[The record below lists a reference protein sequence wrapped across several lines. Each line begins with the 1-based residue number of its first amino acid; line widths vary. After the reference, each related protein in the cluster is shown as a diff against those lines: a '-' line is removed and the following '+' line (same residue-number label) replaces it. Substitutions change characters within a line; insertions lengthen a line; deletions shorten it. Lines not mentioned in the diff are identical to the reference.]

1 MNKTLKY
8 SLIIFIS
15 IILLLIIIPFFIP
28 LNNYKGIIISKVKET
43 INRDLTINGDIK
55 LSLLP
60 NPAIS
65 LPEVK
70 LSLIDKTKEPYLV
83 SVENAKASLKLLPLF
98 RGTIEVASVELQ
110 KPVINLEVL
119 NNGQKNWEFST
130 PKNKTEINQDAPIPT
145 ASNAKTELELPILI
159 NHFKISDGK
168 IIYRDNGNEKI
179 FNNINLDTHVKST
192 KGPIDFTLALE
203 ALEQKIY
210 IDGNIEEIGKVIPLS
225 ANINIADEKIKIE
238 GKLDSENNSFIG
250 LANIKGN
257 TKTLGLPSDLQ
268 NDYELTASIIADSKN
283 LNLKDARLNYTNI
296 ELLANANYDIEHSS
310 LKANIIANPGNIIG
324 DISSN
329 LDKASIFNGNIKIAA
344 DNLKPL
350 LNALKIKTDKLPPII
365 NQKIS
370 LISNVV
376 YNSQAL
382 ILHNINLIAGN
393 SNLSGDVT
401 LKNLKQD
408 ISAIH
413 NLKINNFESFMALL
427 GVNNLNRIGTLQ
439 LNGEVQ
445 KTKDTLQ
452 INDKISA
459 FNTNIAIKGDVNLAS
474 QKTNFNLNIYS
485 PLINLEK
492 ITSGSPAPAPTSTS
506 NPVANNT
513 GQASANAPKSSTP
526 WSNSPID
533 LSFLNTIEGQL
544 SANIDKLTNDSLVIN
559 NFKAKLAIT
568 GGKLNITSVSA
579 NIYGG
584 DLNANGYVSSGKDQ
598 NATIK
603 IDLKNAYV
611 KSLTPQSGKIK
622 IIDGRLN
629 FTTEL
634 NSTGNS
640 VYTYVN
646 NLNGQFNVNSSNG
659 KISGFDLNRIV
670 DAINNAKN
678 TEGVLRLI
686 NGSFSGGTTSFSN
699 LVATGNI
706 ERGMVRLTECHL
718 DASPA
723 KANAHGQIN
732 LPQYMLDVGASVTI
746 NNFPPLGVKFY
757 GSINNPQHKLDIEAL
772 QTYLVKNVFS
782 SVLKDLKSGEKKP
795 ENIIKDALGLRK
807 KKEDSSNE
815 QNNTEQPQNQQ
826 PTDPVNKLL
835 QKGLKKLF

>member
-8 SLIIFIS
+8 SLIIFMS

-70 LSLIDKTKEPYLV
+70 LSSIDKAKEPYLV

-98 RGTIEVASVELQ
+98 RGAIEIASVELQ

-130 PKNKTEINQDAPIPT
+130 PKNKTEINQDAPIPKD
-145 ASNAKTELELPILI
+145 SNAKTELELPVLI

-168 IIYRDNGNEKI
+168 VIYRENGNEKI

-210 IDGNIEEIGKVIPLS
+210 IDGNIEEIGKVIPLT

-283 LNLKDARLNYTNI
+283 LNLKDVRLNYTNI

-310 LKANIIANPGNIIG
+310 LKANIITNPGNIVG

-350 LNALKIKTDKLPPII
+350 LSTLKIKTDKLPPII

-413 NLKINNFESFMALL
+413 NIKINNFESFMALL
-427 GVNNLNRIGTLQ
+427 GVNNLSHIGALQ
-439 LNGEVQ
+439 LNGEVK
-445 KTKDTLQ
+445 KTKDTLH

-474 QKTNFNLNIYS
+474 QKTNFNLNVYS

-492 ITSGSPAPAPTSTS
+492 ITSGSSAPTS
-506 NPVANNT
+506 NPIANNIS
-513 GQASANAPKSSTP
+513 QASATTPKSSTP
-526 WSNSPID
+526 WSNNPID

-584 DLNANGYVSSGKDQ
+584 DLKANGYVSSGKDQ
-598 NATIK
+598 NAAIK

-622 IIDGRLN
+622 ITDGRLN
-629 FTTEL
+629 FTANL

-646 NLNGQFNVNSSNG
+646 NLNGQFNVNSNDG
-659 KISGFDLNRIV
+659 KISGFDLNRIM

-686 NGSFSGGTTSFSN
+686 NGSFSGGTTSFKN
-699 LVATGNI
+699 FVAIGNI
-706 ERGMVRLTECHL
+706 ERGIVQLTECHL

-782 SVLKDLKSGEKKP
+782 IVIKDLKSGEKKP

-807 KKEDSSNE
+807 KKEDSSNQ

-826 PTDPVNKLL
+826 PADPVNKLL

>member
-15 IILLLIIIPFFIP
+15 IILLLIIIPFCIP

-65 LPEVK
+65 LLEVK
-70 LSLIDKTKEPYLV
+70 LSSIDKTKEPYLV

-98 RGTIEVASVELQ
+98 RGAIEVASVELQ

-130 PKNKTEINQDAPIPT
+130 PKNKAEINQDAPIST

-168 IIYRDNGNEKI
+168 VIYRENGNEKI

-210 IDGNIEEIGKVIPLS
+210 IDGNIEEIGKVIPLT

-296 ELLANANYDIEHSS
+296 ELLANANYDIEHNN

-350 LNALKIKTDKLPPII
+350 LNALKIKTDKLPPIT

-393 SNLSGDVT
+393 SNLSGDIT

-413 NLKINNFESFMALL
+413 NIKINNFESFMALL

-445 KTKDTLQ
+445 KTKDTLH

-492 ITSGSPAPAPTSTS
+492 ITSGSPAPTS

-513 GQASANAPKSSTP
+513 GQASANTPKSSTP

-598 NATIK
+598 NAAIK

-611 KSLTPQSGKIK
+611 KSLTLQSGKIK
-622 IIDGRLN
+622 ITDGRLN
-629 FTTEL
+629 FTANL
-634 NSTGNS
+634 NSTCNS

-706 ERGMVRLTECHL
+706 ERGIVRLTECHL

-782 SVLKDLKSGEKKP
+782 SVIKDLKSGKKKP
-795 ENIIKDALGLRK
+795 ENIIKDALGIGK
-807 KKEDSSNE
+807 KKDNDSNAEE
-815 QNNTEQPQNQQ
+815 QNSSKPQNQ
-826 PTDPVNKLL
+826 P
-835 QKGLKKLF
+835 LFIQSLNQMLFHLYTLN

>member
-70 LSLIDKTKEPYLV
+70 LSSIDKTKEPYLV

-98 RGTIEVASVELQ
+98 RGAIEVASVELQ

-119 NNGQKNWEFST
+119 NNGQKNWDFFT
-130 PKNKTEINQDAPIPT
+130 PKNKTEINQDASIST
-145 ASNAKTELELPILI
+145 ASNAKTKLELPILI

-168 IIYRDNGNEKI
+168 IIHKENGNEKI

-296 ELLANANYDIEHSS
+296 ELLANANYDIEHNS

-459 FNTNIAIKGDVNLAS
+459 FNTNIAIKGDVNLAF

-492 ITSGSPAPAPTSTS
+492 ITSGSSAPAPTSAS

-513 GQASANAPKSSTP
+513 AQASANAPKSSTP

-533 LSFLNTIEGQL
+533 LRFLNTIEGQL

-598 NATIK
+598 NAAIK

-622 IIDGRLN
+622 ITDGRLN

-686 NGSFSGGTTSFSN
+686 NGSFSGGTTSFNN
-699 LVATGNI
+699 LVVTGNI

-732 LPQYMLDVGASVTI
+732 LPQYMMDIGASITI
-746 NNFPPLGVKFY
+746 NNFPPLGVKLY
-757 GSINNPQHKLDIEAL
+757 GSINNPQHTLDMEAL
-772 QTYLVKNVFS
+772 QTYLIKKVFS
-782 SVLKDLKSGEKKP
+782 SVIKDLKSGEKKP

>member
-70 LSLIDKTKEPYLV
+70 LSSIDKTKDPYLV
-83 SVENAKASLKLLPLF
+83 SVENAKASLKLLSLF
-98 RGTIEVASVELQ
+98 RGAIEVASVELQ

-119 NNGQKNWEFST
+119 NNGQKKWDLST

-145 ASNAKTELELPILI
+145 ASNAKTELELPLLI

-168 IIYRDNGNEKI
+168 IIYRENGNEKI

-210 IDGNIEEIGKVIPLS
+210 IDGNIEEIGKVIPLT

-238 GKLDSENNSFIG
+238 GKLDCENNSFIG

-296 ELLANANYDIEHSS
+296 ELLANTNYDIEHNS
-310 LKANIIANPGNIIG
+310 LKANIIANPGNIVG
-324 DISSN
+324 DINSN
-329 LDKASIFNGNIKIAA
+329 LDKTNIFNGNIKIAV

-382 ILHNINLIAGN
+382 ILHNINLISGN

-427 GVNNLNRIGTLQ
+427 GVNNLNRVGTLQ

-445 KTKDTLQ
+445 KIKDTLH
-452 INDKISA
+452 IHDKISA

-492 ITSGSPAPAPTSTS
+492 ITSGNPAPTSTS
-506 NPVANNT
+506 NPVANNI
-513 GQASANAPKSSTP
+513 GQASAPKSSTP

-533 LSFLNTIEGQL
+533 LAFLGKIEGQL

-584 DLNANGYVSSGKDQ
+584 DLNATGYISSGNDQ
-598 NATIK
+598 NAAIK

-622 IIDGRLN
+622 ITDGRLN

-706 ERGMVRLTECHL
+706 EHGTVRLTECHL

-732 LPQYMLDVGASVTI
+732 LPQYMMDVGASVTI
-746 NNFPPLGVKFY
+746 NNFSPLGVKFY

-772 QTYLVKNVFS
+772 QTYLIKNVFS
-782 SVLKDLKSGEKKP
+782 SVIKDLKSGKKKP
-795 ENIIKDALGLRK
+795 ENIIKDALGLRN
-807 KKEDSSNE
+807 KKEDSSNNE
-815 QNNTEQPQNQQ
+815 QNNTEQPQNQS
-826 PTDPVNKLL
+826 TDPVNKLL
-835 QKGLKKLF
+835 QKVKIL

>member
-70 LSLIDKTKEPYLV
+70 LSSIDKTKDPYLV

-98 RGTIEVASVELQ
+98 RGAIEVASVELQ

-130 PKNKTEINQDAPIPT
+130 PKNKAEINQDTPIPT
-145 ASNAKTELELPILI
+145 VSNAKTELELPILI

-168 IIYRDNGNEKI
+168 IIYRENGNEKI
-179 FNNINLDTHVKST
+179 FNNINLDTKIKSI

-210 IDGNIEEIGKVIPLS
+210 VDGNIEEIGKVIPLT

-238 GKLDSENNSFIG
+238 GKIDSENNSFIG

-257 TKTLGLPSDLQ
+257 TKTLGLPNDLQ

-296 ELLANANYDIEHSS
+296 ELLVNANYDIEHSS
-310 LKANIIANPGNIIG
+310 LKANIIANPGNIVG
-324 DISSN
+324 DINSN
-329 LDKASIFNGNIKIAA
+329 LDKTNIFNGNIKIVV

-382 ILHNINLIAGN
+382 ILHNINLISGN

-427 GVNNLNRIGTLQ
+427 GVNNLNRVGTLQ

-445 KTKDTLQ
+445 KTKDILH

-485 PLINLEK
+485 PLISLEK
-492 ITSGSPAPAPTSTS
+492 ITSGSPTPTSSS
-506 NPVANNT
+506 NPAATNI
-513 GQASANAPKSSTP
+513 GQASAPKSSTP
-526 WSNSPID
+526 WSNNPID
-533 LSFLNTIEGQL
+533 LAFLDKIEGQL

-584 DLNANGYVSSGKDQ
+584 DLNATGYVSSGKDQ
-598 NATIK
+598 NAAIK

-622 IIDGRLN
+622 ITDGRLN

-678 TEGVLRLI
+678 TEGVLRLM

-706 ERGMVRLTECHL
+706 ERGTVLLTECHL

-732 LPQYMLDVGASVTI
+732 LPQYMMDVGASVTI

-772 QTYLVKNVFS
+772 QTYLIKNVFS
-782 SVLKDLKSGEKKP
+782 SVIKDLKSGEKKP
-795 ENIIKDALGLRK
+795 ENIIKDALGLRN
-807 KKEDSSNE
+807 KKEDSSNNE
-815 QNNTEQPQNQQ
+815 QNNTEQPQNQ